1 MRVKAILV
9 IVVLAFA
16 AVAGATPTNII
27 TNSTQGYYNQAIGNS
42 LNGSFG
48 FNYPGD
54 PTINPAPA
62 PDLSAASA
70 ILGNW
75 LTSPGSLNANWT
87 GPQAIPGTWTVGTE
101 TAIVYAFTLADAS
114 NVIANFGVD
123 NGIYVW
129 LDGSYVFGALNSGP
143 SGGPFE
149 YPNTGLGTLS
159 AGTHYIQV
167 MREDHGGSTGYDVLV
182 TAESQV
188 PEPASLAL
196 LGSGLLMIGRK
207 LRRK

>member
-1 MRVKAILV
+1 MRVKGILL
-9 IVVLAFA
+9 IMVLAFA
-16 AVAGATPTNII
+16 AIASATPSNII

-62 PDLSAASA
+62 PDLTAAA
-70 ILGNW
+70 GILGNW
-75 LTSPGSLNANWT
+75 LTTPGSLNANWT
-87 GPQAIPGTWTVGTE
+87 GPQAIPGTWTVNSE

-129 LDGSYVFGALNSGP
+129 LDGTYVFGALNSGG
-143 SGGPFE
+143 SIAYE
-149 YPNTGLGTLS
+149 YPNIGLGILS
-159 AGTHYIQV
+159 AGTHYLQI

-196 LGSGLLMIGRK
+196 LGTGLLMVGRK